1 VEKFSGP
8 SFQWIDVTELLS
20 TTPVKH
26 PYLGVS
32 AGLILRARRSIVQ
45 SWQGAL
51 VSLTSKGTLELAPL
65 RHCGRTVR
73 EHTMW
78 GRLYG
83 TCFDG
88 SITPCDAREV
98 YWEIVYCPVP
108 MYLAQCNQLS
118 FPLPDRPSLDVLER
132 ARDRGELLT
141 KVTEM
146 VIVKETRWSN
156 QPQTSIRNVCIHLK
170 ATQAAKHLLDCGHPT
185 LAFPL
190 RLHYIVHDAVTC
202 RRYGR

>member
-1 VEKFSGP
+1 MEKFSGP

-32 AGLILRARRSIVQ
+32 AGLILRARRSIVH

-51 VSLTSKGTLELAPL
+51 VLLTSKGTLELAPL

-78 GRLYG
+78 GGPYG

-88 SITPCDAREV
+88 SITPCHAREV
-98 YWEIVYCPVP
+98 YWERVYCPVP
-108 MYLAQCNQLS
+108 MYLAQCSQRS
-118 FPLPDRPSLDVLER
+118 FPPPDRPSLDALER
-132 ARDRGELLT
+132 ATARGERLT

-156 QPQTSIRNVCIHLK
+156 QLQSQFGTYVY
-170 ATQAAKHLLDCGHPT
+170 T
-185 LAFPL
+185 
-190 RLHYIVHDAVTC
+190 
-202 RRYGR
+202 

>member
-1 VEKFSGP
+1 MEKFSGP

-78 GRLYG
+78 GALMGGALMVASHLAMPEKYVGRQY
-83 TCFDG
+83 
-88 SITPCDAREV
+88 
-98 YWEIVYCPVP
+98 IV
-108 MYLAQCNQLS
+108 QCRCISRSATNSRSRSQIALRS
-118 FPLPDRPSLDVLER
+118 TSSNVLEI
-132 ARDRGELLT
+132 E
-141 KVTEM
+141 V
-146 VIVKETRWSN
+146 S
-156 QPQTSIRNVCIHLK
+156 C
-170 ATQAAKHLLDCGHPT
+170 
-185 LAFPL
+185 
-190 RLHYIVHDAVTC
+190 
-202 RRYGR
+202 